1 MTLRFKLFSQKK
13 TFSYMALNTHLSYI
27 VFDVKI
33 QVTLDKTFLAQ
44 RSKPTTKLT
53 STVTN
58 NNFQA

>member
-1 MTLRFKLFSQKK
+1 
-13 TFSYMALNTHLSYI
+13 MALNTHLSYI
-27 VFDVKI
+27 VFNVKI